1 MDNQSPTEKAIAMA
15 QRMEE
20 LERGNEQLWKDLYKE
35 REKHKQE
42 MRVQE
47 AYVLG
52 IKATLE
58 ALLNRSVNI

>member
-58 ALLNRSVNI
+58 ALLNRSVNL